1 MTAKEIN
8 KKIQEMISSDS
19 VPQDEIIRF
28 VKGECQTVALTPQ
41 TLGMLFEMYA
51 DVKYDAHDPTSC
63 FSREIPIS
71 ELKNLHPGSVFCS
84 SGWTECKFC
93 KKASR
98 YTTGYK
104 DGNIKAALC
113 SARCWVKYR
122 SRP

>member
-28 VKGECQTVALTPQ
+28 VKGECQTVPLTPQ

-51 DVKYDAHDPTSC
+51 DVKYDALDPTSC

-71 ELKNLHPGSVFCS
+71 ELKNCIRDSKAVMDVNGQGLMAAIL
-84 SGWTECKFC
+84 EKNIKFKDL
-93 KKASR
+93 KKAEKCFLFVWMDR
-98 YTTGYK
+98 M
-104 DGNIKAALC
+104 
-113 SARCWVKYR
+113 
-122 SRP
+122 